1 MAREWPPGCFANNSE
16 RKIMMSVRYSDN
28 YIRVCNET
36 ETVAMRILER
46 PLTERERK
54 AIWEAGT
61 LTWLEMR
68 VQVPMQQNPEN
79 LESTLAAAAD
89 ELENRLEE
97 MIRGLAG
104 MISTLL
110 SRELSDEEH
119 RQLVRIPD
127 VLAVMQIGEDVSA
140 ADPERRETLLKK
152 LLSEL

>member
-1 MAREWPPGCFANNSE
+1 
-16 RKIMMSVRYSDN
+16 MMSVRYSDN